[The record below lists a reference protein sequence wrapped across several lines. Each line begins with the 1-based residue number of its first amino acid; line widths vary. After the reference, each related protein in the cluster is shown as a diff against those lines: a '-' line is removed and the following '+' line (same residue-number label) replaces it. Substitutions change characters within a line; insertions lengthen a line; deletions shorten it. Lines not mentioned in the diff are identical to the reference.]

1 MLEIMTARLDW
12 NPNPRTPG
20 PMPWP
25 EIPLRSNS
33 TARARTPWHREP
45 RGEVV
50 TGTEDQSSPH
60 SLICEKPDERGSWF
74 EESSP
79 RSSAWDTGPDLRRDH
94 AEEARLAT
102 AVVVGVDGPAG
113 GFIMLF

>member
-94 AEEARLAT
+94 QHSRSSKIRVLNHQT
-102 AVVVGVDGPAG
+102 TVSRFCCC
-113 GFIMLF
+113 FI

>member
-1 MLEIMTARLDW
+1 MLKIMTARQGG

-20 PMPWP
+20 PVPWP
-25 EIPLRSNS
+25 EIPLRNNS

-60 SLICEKPDERGSWF
+60 SLTSEKPNVQESWF

-79 RSSAWDTGPDLRRDH
+79 RSFAWDTGSVLRHTTPGTQR
-94 AEEARLAT
+94 
-102 AVVVGVDGPAG
+102 PASSG
-113 GFIMLF
+113 SSAADNRE